1 MAIHYGPIREN
12 EYAKIERAL
21 EILKGVIAREDK
33 RHMMDADLT
42 ISMKMLLEDEIIP
55 QLENELD
62 FDPTPQ
68 YLWDDTGG
76 EPPVTLDEMHTAA
89 STGSTTDEQHPQWQ
103 QALSGWFPRSN
114 RPPAYC
120 YPYEAARAAIFE
132 EWGNFVRANDCL
144 RLKRYYERR
153 AMEECLDPGPT

>member
-1 MAIHYGPIREN
+1 MTSHYGPIREN

-33 RHMMDADLT
+33 RHMMDMDLT

-68 YLWDDTGG
+68 YLWDNSGG

-89 STGSTTDEQHPQWQ
+89 Y
-103 QALSGWFPRSN
+103 N
-114 RPPAYC
+114 RK
-120 YPYEAARAAIFE
+120 F
-132 EWGNFVRANDCL
+132 NS
-144 RLKRYYERR
+144 
-153 AMEECLDPGPT
+153 